1 MPHSDIDTKSMYQNI
16 CVYCGSSGRSPD
28 IYKDAAIEM
37 GRIIG
42 ETGLTLVYGGG
53 SVGLMG
59 LVANST
65 LEHGGKAIGIIPRH
79 IEAREIG
86 HPDLTELHVVDS
98 MHTRKNMMVD
108 RSDAFVILPG
118 GIGTMDEFFEIMTW
132 RQLGLHDKP
141 IVVVNV
147 NGYWTTIIETLEVMV
162 REKFLRQED
171 RDCVQVVDRPDQVL
185 EALKS
190 APRGIIDP
198 TSKWGQA

>member
-1 MPHSDIDTKSMYQNI
+1 MPHANIEARTKFQNI
-16 CVYCGSSGRSPD
+16 CVYCGSSGRAPD
-28 IYKDAAIEM
+28 IYKDAAIVM
-37 GRIIG
+37 GKILG
-42 ETGLTLVYGGG
+42 EGGYTLVYGGG

-65 LEHGGKAIGIIPRH
+65 LSNGGKAIGIIPRH

-98 MHTRKNMMVD
+98 MHVRKQMMVD
-108 RSDAFVILPG
+108 RSDAFIILPG

-141 IVVVNV
+141 IIVVNV
-147 NGYWTTIIETLEVMV
+147 NGYWTTIIDMLGVMV

-171 RDCVQVVDRPDQVL
+171 RDCVVVVDKPEQVFAAL
-185 EALKS
+185 EA
-190 APRGIIDP
+190 APREMLDP
-198 TSKWGQA
+198 TTKWI

>member
-1 MPHSDIDTKSMYQNI
+1 MPHTDIKPQSKFRNI
-16 CVYCGSSGRSPD
+16 CVYCGSSGRAPD
-28 IYKDAAIEM
+28 VYKEAAVAM
-37 GRIIG
+37 GKILG
-42 ETGLTLVYGGG
+42 EGGYTLVYGGG

-65 LEHGGKAIGIIPRH
+65 LSNGGKAIGIIPRH

-98 MHTRKNMMVD
+98 MHVRKQMMVD
-108 RSDAFVILPG
+108 RSDAFIILPG

-141 IVVVNV
+141 IIVVNV
-147 NGYWTTIIETLEVMV
+147 NGYWTTIIDMLEVMV

-171 RDCVQVVDRPDQVL
+171 RDCVVVVESPEQVFEAL
-185 EALKS
+185 EA
-190 APRGIIDP
+190 APREMLDP
-198 TSKWGQA
+198 TTKWI